1 MTFDP
6 DSLFPD
12 GSVLPAHGPN
22 CLVCGPQNDGGFH
35 MVVRRDGDTAVSD
48 YVFDDRHVGAPGV
61 AHGGAV
67 AAVCDDLFGFLLCL
81 VGAPAV
87 TRSLSVDYLGA
98 IRLGI
103 PYRIVA
109 RVDRREGR
117 KLLVSLTGHDAEGS
131 LSFTAS
137 ALFLTVS
144 MERLLQHAEGGPDLS
159 RALLD
164 SLAATP
170 PADS

>member
-1 MTFDP
+1 
-6 DSLFPD
+6 
-12 GSVLPAHGPN
+12 
-22 CLVCGPQNDGGFH
+22 

-48 YVFDDRHVGAPGV
+48 YIFGDQHVGAPGV

-67 AAVCDDLFGFLLCL
+67 AAVCDDLFGFLLYL

-87 TRSLSVDYLGA
+87 TRSLTVEYLTA
-98 IRLGI
+98 VRLGV

-109 RVDRREGR
+109 RVERREDR
-117 KLLVSLTGHDAEGS
+117 KLNVSLTGHDPEGS

-144 MERLLQHAEGGPDLS
+144 IERLLQHADGGPDLS
-159 RALLD
+159 RSLLD
-164 SLAATP
+164 PLSARP
-170 PADS
+170 PTES